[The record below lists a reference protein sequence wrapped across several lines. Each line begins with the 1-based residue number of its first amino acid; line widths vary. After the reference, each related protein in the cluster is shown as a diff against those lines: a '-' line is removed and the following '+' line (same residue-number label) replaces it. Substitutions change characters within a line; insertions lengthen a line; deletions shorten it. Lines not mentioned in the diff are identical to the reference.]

1 MIAPRAI
8 LESSLAKSLRCAVC
22 RGALSRAGDELVCMQ
37 SACGARFPVVDGVPV
52 LINESQSVFEVRN
65 IAAGKHQHGAPKVGL
80 KKRVLEALPSL
91 SANVSGRS
99 NLTLADQLIR
109 ERSDA
114 PSMLIVGG
122 GGLGNGLDQM
132 VFNPAYNVV
141 ESDVY
146 IGPRTNLVCD
156 AHDIPFAE
164 STFDAV
170 VIQGVLHAVLD
181 PERGVSEIHRV
192 LKPGGLVYAE
202 VPFAQQICEGRFDFY
217 RFSHLGLR
225 RLFRHF
231 EEVRSGAQGGPGM
244 AAAWAYQHFL
254 LSLAS
259 TKRGRSAAR
268 VFARLT
274 AFWLPYFDRYLVSR
288 PAGIDAASGVYFLG
302 RRSDVVLSDREL
314 ITQYRGWTEA
324 TAARA

>member
-1 MIAPRAI
+1 MIAHRSI
-8 LESSLAKSLRCAVC
+8 LESPLAASLRCAVC
-22 RGALSRAGDELVCMQ
+22 RAVLRRDGEYLVCTD
-37 SACGARFPVVDGVPV
+37 SRCGTRFPVVAGVPV
-52 LINESQSVFEVRN
+52 MINESRSVFRIEN
-65 IAAGKHQHGAPKVGL
+65 IAAGRHQHLAPRAGL
-80 KKRVLEALPSL
+80 KKWVLQALPSI
-91 SANVSGRS
+91 SANVSARA
-99 NLTLADQLIR
+99 NFQLADQMIR
-109 ERSDA
+109 ERNER

-122 GGLGNGLDQM
+122 GGLGHGLDQI
-132 VFNPAYNVV
+132 VFNPAYDVV

-146 IGPRTNLVCD
+146 VGPRTNLVSD
-156 AHDIPFAE
+156 AHDIPFADG
-164 STFDAV
+164 TFDAV

-192 LKPGGLVYAE
+192 LKPGGIVYAE

-231 EEVRSGAQGGPGM
+231 EETRSGAQGGPGM
-244 AAAWAYQHFL
+244 AMAWTYQHFL
-254 LSLAS
+254 LSLVR

-274 AFWLPYFDRYLVSR
+274 AFWLPYFDRFLVNR

-302 RRSDVVLSDREL
+302 RRSDAVLTDAEL
-314 ITQYRGWTEA
+314 IEQYRGWTEA
-324 TAARA
+324 TPSRG